1 MDLDAQQASQAVPR
15 FASFR
20 PIGLPTPTFT
30 PDENSRSGK
39 RSTSNHHRERSE
51 KPHRQSHQQ
60 NVSSRNSDLIE
71 DFTSASKQQSVE
83 YDEPSGFFAIDLKG
97 DPQNLDYGSSY
108 GTTSYSLTGHNI
120 PLGLK
125 TVAHG
130 TTPSG
135 KGKESISK
143 QLLKSLGQERA
154 QCFIVGSITNLPEDE
169 GADFVSLQPQ
179 KASKQSSHLTEKHMP
194 PRNLDKRFQHAIED
208 RLRLNVED
216 GCSSDPASSE
226 DDTTRLPTLG
236 ESLRQCKAALLNKV
250 EQDPKD
256 WRSWLTLVEL
266 QNESDGFLHVSSK
279 ARQTNAERRSLAE
292 VNLSIYEKALK
303 SVIDPRGRER
313 LHLGMMSEAHAV
325 WERSKVF
332 SKWRMILQEH
342 PSSHWIWKKYLD
354 FYQSNVPS
362 FSLDETRKHFLQC
375 IQDVHEFVGPNQ
387 PLHSD
392 SYIVQLYILLRLT
405 VLLRE
410 AGYVELATATWQALL
425 EFEFC
430 KPSSFR
436 CTAENFK
443 DTLHERSLVAF
454 EQFWNSEIPRIGE
467 LNAKGWLNFDERT
480 EEEPSPPAVGA
491 PLQKGGVGMNRWADA
506 ERKAG
511 KCSDTPGRSID
522 GSGDDPYSVVLFSDI
537 KPALIDSSSFP
548 DHHTLLAAFLSFCH
562 LPPHKN
568 DPTNLT
574 DPWYNDQYL
583 RNEMLKDGAILKR
596 FGLVSAG
603 NLAYDDGSPDI
614 NKAAHSVPC
623 PSLSTPFANPLAK
636 HLISPDTLFSPPD
649 EWFSSFGSDP
659 WSHVS
664 VAKDFVLVTLRTLV
678 KQGIGGED
686 LAEYLLAFELR
697 VSPRTVSKSAK
708 HLLKK
713 NPSSLRLYNAYALI
727 QNQLG
732 EAEMA
737 NTVFATAIRMSA
749 TSDGMARHDMVLLWR
764 SRICILLN
772 TGQTTFALE
781 QLLKFG
787 LEESSGA
794 VSEGSGKASNIGST
808 TARLRLRNALTAGRD
823 LMLSLSLATLAV
835 YYSELLVILDY
846 LANDTVLQAVENP
859 FRENLHSLTKNA
871 ASSDRNAEA
880 LFRQSFAKLLYTHIT
895 HKRPYSPSTFRSFL
909 AESITAFPHNTI
921 FLSLYAWNESRFR
934 IDDRVRGI
942 MREVVFTTKNH
953 TCAENREPTDNI
965 IPQVFAIYIDLSRGV
980 AHGSNYNAVRGTFE
994 RALQN
999 EGAAHSATLWK
1010 LYLLFEFA
1018 SGDMKRATGVFYRAV
1033 RACPWV
1039 KELFL
1044 LAFEYLGD
1052 VMGDRELRG
1061 VYTMMVERELR
1072 IRVAV

>member
-1 MDLDAQQASQAVPR
+1 MDFDAQQASQGVPR

-20 PIGLPTPTFT
+20 PIGFPTPTLR
-30 PDENSRSGK
+30 PDENSRSEK
-39 RSTSNHHRERSE
+39 RSTSNHYRERSE
-51 KPHRQSHQQ
+51 KSHRQSHQQ
-60 NVSSRNSDLIE
+60 HLSSLNSDFVE
-71 DFTSASKQQSVE
+71 DFSSASKQQSVK
-83 YDEPSGFFAIDLKG
+83 YDEPSAFFAIDLKG

-108 GTTSYSLTGHNI
+108 GTTSYSLTAHNI
-120 PLGLK
+120 ALGLK
-125 TVAHG
+125 TVAHR

-143 QLLKSLGQERA
+143 QTLKSLRQERV
-154 QCFIVGSITNLPEDE
+154 QHFTVGSITNLPEDE
-169 GADFVSLQPQ
+169 GADFVSLQPL
-179 KASKQSSHLTEKHMP
+179 KASKQPSHLTENHTP
-194 PRNLDKRFQHAIED
+194 PRNLDKRDQHAIED

-226 DDTTRLPTLG
+226 DDTARLPTLG
-236 ESLRQCKAALLNKV
+236 ERLRQRKAALLNKV
-250 EQDPKD
+250 EQDPRD
-256 WRSWLTLVEL
+256 WRSWLTFVEL

-279 ARQTNAERRSLAE
+279 ARPTNAERRSNAE

-313 LHLGMMSEAHAV
+313 LHLGMMSEARAV

-342 PSSHWIWKKYLD
+342 PSSLRIWKKYLD
-354 FYQSNVPS
+354 FYQSNLPS

-392 SYIVQLYILLRLT
+392 SYTVQLYILLRLT

-410 AGYVELATATWQALL
+410 AGYVELATATWQGLL

-436 CTAENFK
+436 CTAEQFK

-454 EQFWNSEIPRIGE
+454 EQFWNSEVPRIGE
-467 LNAKGWLNFDERT
+467 LNARGWLNFDERT
-480 EEEPSPPAVGA
+480 QEEPSPPAVA
-491 PLQKGGVGMNRWADA
+491 PLQKGGVAMKWWADA

-511 KCSDTPGRSID
+511 SCFDTPSRSID
-522 GSGDDPYSVVLFSDI
+522 GSDDDPYSVVLFSDI
-537 KPALIDSSSFP
+537 KPALIDTSSFP

-574 DPWYNDQYL
+574 DPWHSDQYL
-583 RNEMLKDGAILKR
+583 RNEMLYDGVILKR
-596 FGLVSAG
+596 FGLISAG
-603 NLAYDDGSPDI
+603 NVAYDDGHPDI
-614 NKAAHSVPC
+614 SKAAHSIPC
-623 PSLSTPFANPLAK
+623 PSLSTPFATPLTK
-636 HLISPDTLFSPPD
+636 HLISPDTLFSAPG
-649 EWFSSFGSDP
+649 EWFSSFGPDP
-659 WSHVS
+659 WSHVP
-664 VAKDFVLVTLRTLV
+664 VAKDFVLVTLKTLV

-708 HLLKK
+708 YLLKK

-764 SRICILLN
+764 SRIFILLN
-772 TGQTTFALE
+772 TGQATFALE
-781 QLLKFG
+781 QLLNFG
-787 LEESSGA
+787 LDESSGA
-794 VSEGSGKASNIGST
+794 VSEGSGNASNIGST
-808 TARLRLRNALTAGRD
+808 TAPLRLRNALTAGRD
-823 LMLSLSLATLAV
+823 LMLSLSLSTLAV

-846 LANDTVLQAVENP
+846 LVNDTILQAVENT

-871 ASSDRNAEA
+871 APSDRNPEA
-880 LFRQSFAKLLYTHIT
+880 LFRQSFARLLYTHIT
-895 HKRPYSPSTFRSFL
+895 LKRPYSPSTFRSFL

-934 IDDRVRGI
+934 IDDRVRRI
-942 MREVVFTTKNH
+942 MREVVSTTKNH
-953 TCAENREPTDNI
+953 TREGDREPTDTI
-965 IPQVFAIYIDLSRGV
+965 IPQAFAIYTDLNRGV

-994 RALQN
+994 RALQS

-1044 LAFEYLGD
+1044 LAFEYLGG

-1061 VYTMMVERELR
+1061 LYTMMVERELR
-1072 IRVAV
+1072 IRVVV